1 LFVSRSRAR
10 THLVVACA
18 LAAVLLTACGEP
30 DGGAD
35 PGQPVDPGAPATDP
49 ADAHPTPDFD
59 GQPPAELVVEPLA
72 EPASADSRPAQPG
85 DFVLVHYTGRSWS
98 TGEVFDSSRNRQPFP
113 FQLGVGQ
120 VIRGWDIGMVGL
132 RVGEEVRLIIPPD
145 LAYGEAGAAP
155 VIGPNETLVFDLEI
169 LEIVPSDDVDQDE
182 PTEDP
187 DRVDGQQTDDT
198 DEDS

>member
-1 LFVSRSRAR
+1 LFVPRLSHVR
-10 THLVVACA
+10 LVSAAA
-18 LAAVLLTACGEP
+18 LTLALLTACGES
-30 DGGAD
+30 GGTAD

-49 ADAHPTPDFD
+49 GDAHPTPDFD
-59 GQPPAELVVEPLA
+59 DPPPAELVVESLA
-72 EPASADSRPAQPG
+72 EPSSADARAAQQG

-132 RVGEEVRLIIPPD
+132 RVGEQARLIIPPD
-145 LAYGEAGAAP
+145 LAYGEVGAAP
-155 VIGPNETLVFDLEI
+155 VIGPNETLVFDVEI
-169 LEIVPSDDVDQDE
+169 LEIVPSDEVDPE
-182 PTEDP
+182 GGESTEDG
-187 DRVDGQQTDDT
+187 VDGEQT